1 MTSKSVKN
9 TIDHLT
15 LSVET
20 TDERKIDI
28 VENALLLVIACF
40 LGLVANWVGTGVAP
54 AQALP
59 GMAVGPAVAAEMLL
73 QHQQAAA
80 GQWDSSANPLLSH
93 TESERYLRELQE
105 EMQRHGPPGPG
116 HASRPGSS
124 RTSLEG
130 GREAH
135 AAGEQAPAPEAAA
148 GGGARKLA
156 APLPLHQLYAEG
168 SKYPG
173 AGTWVRCVPA
183 CA

>member
-1 MTSKSVKN
+1 MTARPPAYLPGWRPS
-9 TIDHLT
+9 
-15 LSVET
+15 
-20 TDERKIDI
+20 
-28 VENALLLVIACF
+28 LLLLQPIKQV
-40 LGLVANWVGTGVAP
+40 LVAAVCVPTL
-54 AQALP
+54 AQQMDSLVRIGASMQSP
-59 GMAVGPAVAAEMLL
+59 DPYAAAAVAAEMLL

-93 TESERYLRELQE
+93 TGSEKYLRELQV

-130 GREAH
+130 GHEAH
-135 AAGEQAPAPEAAA
+135 AAGEQALAPDAAA